1 MGPRP
6 IPSVDVSVNADADVW
21 YEWTLTLAIKVII
34 FHSVLKWVECSPVV
48 IHLYLSYDI
57 IQLK

>member
-6 IPSVDVSVNADADVW
+6 IPSVEVSINADADVW

-34 FHSVLKWVECSPVV
+34 FHSVLKWVESSSVV
-48 IHLYLSYDI
+48 IYLYLSYDI